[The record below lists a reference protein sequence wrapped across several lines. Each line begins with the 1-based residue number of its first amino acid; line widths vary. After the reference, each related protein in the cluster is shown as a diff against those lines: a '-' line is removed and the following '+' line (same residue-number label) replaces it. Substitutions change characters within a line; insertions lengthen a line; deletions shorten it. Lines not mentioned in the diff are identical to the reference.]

1 MKLYKLNNDILYI
14 VKSPLIILHLPLTVD
29 LGVPTAKAEPV
40 LVTALAACGIR
51 TIILIRERQ
60 HLLVDN

>member
-1 MKLYKLNNDILYI
+1 
-14 VKSPLIILHLPLTVD
+14 
-29 LGVPTAKAEPV
+29 V